1 MTQITRVYQDRI
13 LDGHRV
19 IIKNSRGDIKIAEV
33 FEGSQLGYNQCAHAV
48 QEWSKFLG
56 LLDREIIYKTF
67 EQLHSEYRVVSTK
80 EFNWNKMLHREWGI
94 WNKKYKNKQE
104 MMTWLMPH
112 YMEGPPSPVWLSENA
127 NGSWVPAK
135 GGYRFE
141 LERDAVLY
149 KMFCSN

>member
-1 MTQITRVYQDRI
+1 MTKITRVYQDRI

-19 IIKNSRGDIKIAEV
+19 IIKNSRGETKIAEV
-33 FEGSQLGYNQCAHAV
+33 FEASQLGYNNCERAV
-48 QEWSKFLG
+48 QEWSKFVG
-56 LLDREIIYKTF
+56 LLDKEIVYKTF
-67 EQLHSEYRVVSTK
+67 EQLHAEYRVLSTK
-80 EFNWNKMLHREWGI
+80 EFNWNKMLHHEWSI
-94 WNKKYKNKQE
+94 WNKKYRTKQD
-104 MMTWLMPH
+104 MMNWLMPH
-112 YMEGPPSPVWLSENA
+112 YMAGPPSPVWLSENA